1 MTRAYV
7 GLGANLGNAARSLE
21 TALAALARLPHTVLA
36 ARSSLYASAPV
47 DAAGED
53 FVNAVAALDTTLTA
67 PALLRHLQ
75 AIEQAHGRE
84 RPYRNAARTLDLDIL
99 LYGSGVSD
107 DPHLTLP
114 HPRMSG
120 RAFVIV
126 PLLEIAPHL
135 ALPDGTSVLS
145 LLAGVADQRIA
156 RLPLGQSP

>member
-7 GLGANLGNAARSLE
+7 GLGANLGAAAQTLDA
-21 TALAALARLPHTVLA
+21 ALAALARLPHTVLA

-47 DAAGED
+47 DAKGAD
-53 FVNAVAALDTTLTA
+53 FVNAVAALDTTLSA
-67 PALLRHLQ
+67 PALLQHLQ

-99 LYGSGVSD
+99 LYGNRVAN

-114 HPRMSG
+114 HPRMNC

-126 PLLEIAPHL
+126 PLLEIAPDL
-135 ALPDGTSVLS
+135 ALPDGTSVES

-156 RLPLGQSP
+156 RLPPGNLQ